1 MSKDTLTFNISP
13 STFDIEPGR
22 SAEAEIYIRN
32 DSRFVDVYNISVK
45 GRGADWAHVST
56 PSASIFPGDHVV
68 GKLVVDIPRS
78 YSSESGKYELTVS
91 VNSNR
96 SSHAPRQVR
105 LEINVPEYQEMSAVI
120 KGLQQNRS
128 ETSCDIMISNM
139 GNAAITC
146 ECATTMSTT
155 NYIFCYRPPS
165 VIVLPGGSKTIEAVG
180 SIKPGKRQLLGL
192 RKECVAFLNVIRT
205 GTNLPPVELSAP
217 FTTDPLV
224 NVSNPKAIILTSIFA
239 VTGILMFLLFL
250 TIE

>member
-1 MSKDTLTFNISP
+1 MTKDTLTFNISP
-13 STFDIEPGR
+13 RRFDIEPGQ
-22 SAEAEIYIRN
+22 SAEAEIYVRN
-32 DSRFVDVYNISVK
+32 DSLFVDVYNISVK

-56 PSASIFPGDHVV
+56 PSASIFPGDHVI
-68 GKLVVDIPRS
+68 GKLIVDIPRS

-96 SSHAPRQVR
+96 SSHAPRQVS
-105 LEINVPEYQEMSAVI
+105 LDINVPEYQEMSAVI
-120 KGLQQNRS
+120 TEVQQNRS
-128 ETSCDIMISNM
+128 ETSCDITIYNM

-146 ECATTMSTT
+146 ECTTMSTT

-165 VIVLPGGSKTIEAVG
+165 VSVLPGGSETIEAVG

-224 NVSNPKAIILTSIFA
+224 NVSNSKAIILTSVLAI
-239 VTGILMFLLFL
+239 TGILMFLLVL
-250 TIE
+250 TVE